1 MSLLFAN
8 GGAKKTKTKSKK
20 KKSSQKASMLTGK
33 LRPPVDVRSQT
44 SIGAFEDL
52 LGHGPITIILVY
64 ADWCGACTRFKENT
78 WNDIVTMPPNQRT
91 VNIAAVREDMLPLT
105 SISDAKIDG
114 YPSLLLVGK
123 DKKPAEFIS
132 ESGQATNALPNNEK
146 ENIMKILTAPMP
158 KSINNPP
165 VPNNLRDLP
174 TANSENVLVT
184 TNSLKVTAPKSR
196 NSKNLLSGINMNNS
210 TVINESPL
218 PPNMTA
224 DLSVAVNDAEV
235 RSQMPGSM
243 PGTMR
248 GTKQMGG
255 SCSACQ
261 MPQLGGARTMKK
273 RKGGLYSALIGIAEK
288 GLPAALLVGLASK
301 KSKKSKKRTRKH
313 KK

>member
-8 GGAKKTKTKSKK
+8 GGAKKSKTKSKK
-20 KKSSQKASMLTGK
+20 KKSSQKASTLTGK
-33 LRPPVDVRSQT
+33 LRPPVDVRSKT

-52 LGHGPITIILVY
+52 LGRGPITIILVY

-158 KSINNPP
+158 KSINNLP
-165 VPNNLRDLP
+165 VP
-174 TANSENVLVT
+174 TATPNNVLLT
-184 TNSLKVTAPKSR
+184 TNSLMVTPPKNR
-196 NSKNLLSGINMNNS
+196 NSKNLLSGMNMN

-235 RSQMPGSM
+235 RNVNTGTMPGSM

-248 GTKQMGG
+248 GSKQMGG

-261 MPQLGGARTMKK
+261 LGQFGGARTMKK
-273 RKGGLYSALIGIAEK
+273 RKGGLYSALMGVAEK

-301 KSKKSKKRTRKH
+301 KRNKRTRKY